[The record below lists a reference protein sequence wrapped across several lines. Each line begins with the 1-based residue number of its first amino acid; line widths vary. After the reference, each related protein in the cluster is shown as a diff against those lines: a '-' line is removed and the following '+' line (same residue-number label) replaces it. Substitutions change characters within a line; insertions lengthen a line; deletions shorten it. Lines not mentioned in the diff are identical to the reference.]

1 MKNFTEESFKFCV
14 SKLLLM
20 SKKLAYT
27 SMLSGFILGLL
38 VISLQVAGF
47 SFTTVLAQESEIE
60 SISAIESTTNATE
73 GAAVPATPEP
83 KASSVETGGSFAQQG
98 TVTSTQDPLPGH
110 EAHQLA
116 ILLPP
121 RADGS
126 IYEGT
131 VTYTASKPVEV
142 VVLQNFANN
151 TAVDSFYG
159 GLATAPL
166 GEGTVA
172 ISLISPQYSGP
183 INAASLPFAGNAL
196 ALHTIN
202 GDPFAATY
210 TVTGDVLQA
219 ETFDSIVPA
228 PIAAAQADAG
238 QTAEEKDGD
247 EDKKDKKDKKDNND
261 DSASG

>member
-1 MKNFTEESFKFCV
+1 
-14 SKLLLM
+14 M
-20 SKKLAYT
+20 SKKIAYT
-27 SMLSGFILGLL
+27 SMLTGFFLGLL
-38 VISLQVAGF
+38 VISLQIAGF

-60 SISAIESTTNATE
+60 SISATEGTANTTESTANTTE
-73 GAAVPATPEP
+73 GASVPATPEP
-83 KASSVETGGSFAQQG
+83 KASSVEIGGSIAQQG

-121 RADGS
+121 RVDGS

-131 VTYTASKPVEV
+131 LTYTASKPVEV

-210 TVTGDVLQA
+210 TVTGNVLQA
-219 ETFDSIVPA
+219 ETFDAIVPA
-228 PIAAAQADAG
+228 PIAAAQSDAG
-238 QTAEEKDGD
+238 QAADGEDKDGKD
-247 EDKKDKKDKKDNND
+247 GKDGKDSKDSKDSKDKN
-261 DSASG
+261 

>member
-1 MKNFTEESFKFCV
+1 
-14 SKLLLM
+14 M
-20 SKKLAYT
+20 SKKIAYT
-27 SMLSGFILGLL
+27 SMLTGFLLGLL
-38 VISLQVAGF
+38 VISLQIAGF

-60 SISAIESTTNATE
+60 SISATEGTANTTEGTANTTE
-73 GAAVPATPEP
+73 GASVPATPEP
-83 KASSVETGGSFAQQG
+83 KASSVEIGGSIAQQG

-121 RADGS
+121 RVDGS

-131 VTYTASKPVEV
+131 LTYTASKPVEV

-151 TAVDSFYG
+151 TAVDSYYG

-210 TVTGDVLQA
+210 TVTGNVLGA

-238 QTAEEKDGD
+238 QTAEDKDGD
-247 EDKKDKKDKKDNND
+247 GDKKDKKDKKDKED
-261 DSASG
+261 KEDKEE

>member
-1 MKNFTEESFKFCV
+1 LAIFFYMKNFTEESFKFCV

-27 SMLSGFILGLL
+27 SMLTGFLLGLL
-38 VISLQVAGF
+38 VISLQIAGF

-131 VTYTASKPVEV
+131 LTYTASKPVEV

-210 TVTGDVLQA
+210 TVTGNVLQA

-228 PIAAAQADAG
+228 P
-238 QTAEEKDGD
+238 
-247 EDKKDKKDKKDNND
+247 
-261 DSASG
+261 